1 MSNTRLPRCA
11 ARTRNGM
18 LVLAPLALLVAL
30 GLALSACGVSA
41 TTAQPGTTAA
51 STQSISLTPIPS
63 ATAGV
68 ALTVAPIRG
77 AVTISLDKTHYRAG
91 ELALVTVTN
100 GLAQNISTTD
110 HKSGCS
116 IVALEQQVNGS
127 WQTVEPCRLQTP
139 TLMVELAKA
148 SVTEVKIGIPNTPA
162 TYRVTLSYTGGNG
175 ETGGPSG
182 IVHSAEFTMS

>member
-63 ATAGV
+63 ATAGA
-68 ALTVAPIRG
+68 ALTVAPVRG

-127 WQTVEPCRLQTP
+127 WQTVEPCHLQTP

-148 SVTEVKIGIPNTPA
+148 SVTDVKIGIPNIPA
-162 TYRVTLSYTGGNG
+162 IYRVTLSYTGGG
-175 ETGGPSG
+175 EGAGGPG
-182 IVHSAEFTMS
+182 GVVHSAEFTMS